1 MTKLGT
7 PRTPA
12 KLAGILVVAA
22 LLVAACSSEPAADDR
37 STIVATTSVV
47 GDLVSNVVGEG
58 AEVVVIMGPG
68 VDPHDFQ
75 ASVRQVESIANADLV
90 VGIGLGLEES
100 LLDVIDAGSN
110 RLLLL
115 GPELDPI
122 EFRDNGH
129 DTDDGG
135 QAFDP
140 HVWQDPGRMAVAVEL
155 IGDRLDGIVEGATES
170 ARTYADALRTL
181 DSEVAQQV
189 SKIPAD
195 RRVMVT
201 THEAFGYYADA
212 YGFEIIGV
220 IIQGGTTMSEP
231 SAADLEQLARIIEE
245 SGTPA
250 IFTEAT
256 HPTTLAQAV
265 SDEVGR
271 PIEIVELISDALS
284 ADVPTYVEM
293 IRTNTELIVEAL
305 G

>member
-1 MTKLGT
+1 MTKRGRL
-7 PRTPA
+7 RTPA
-12 KLAGILVVAA
+12 KLAGMLVVVA

-37 STIVATTSVV
+37 PTIVATTSVV
-47 GDLVSNVVGEG
+47 GDLVSNVVGAG
-58 AEVVVIMGPG
+58 AEVVVIIGPG

-100 LLDVIDAGSN
+100 LLDVIDAGSSK
-110 RLLLL
+110 LLLL
-115 GPELDPI
+115 GPQLDPI
-122 EFRDNGH
+122 EFRDDGH

-135 QAFDP
+135 HAFDP

-155 IGDRLDGIVEGATES
+155 IGDRLDGIVDGATES
-170 ARTYADALRTL
+170 ARTYADALRAL
-181 DSEVAQQV
+181 DSEVAEQV
-189 SKIPAD
+189 SEIPTD

-220 IIQGGTTMSEP
+220 IVRGGTTLSEP
-231 SAADLEQLARIIEE
+231 SAADLEQLARTIEE

-256 HPTTLAQAV
+256 HPTTLARAV

-271 PIEIVELISDALS
+271 PVEIVELISDALT

-293 IRTNTELIVEAL
+293 IRTNTDRIVEAL

>member
-7 PRTPA
+7 PRA
-12 KLAGILVVAA
+12 HAELARILVVAA

-37 STIVATTSVV
+37 PTIVATTSVV

-75 ASVRQVESIANADLV
+75 ASVRQVESIAKADLV

-122 EFRDNGH
+122 EFQGDGH
-129 DTDDGG
+129 AADEGG

-140 HVWQDPGRMAVAVEL
+140 HVWQDPGRMAVAVEV

-170 ARTYADALRTL
+170 ARTYADALRGARFRGHTAGVEDPHRSARDGHDPRGVRVL
-181 DSEVAQQV
+181 RGCLRLRDHRR
-189 SKIPAD
+189 D
-195 RRVMVT
+195 RP
-201 THEAFGYYADA
+201 
-212 YGFEIIGV
+212 
-220 IIQGGTTMSEP
+220 GGTTLSEP
-231 SAADLEQLARIIEE
+231 SAADLEQLARTIEE

-256 HPTTLAQAV
+256 HPTTLARAV

-271 PIEIVELISDALS
+271 PVEIVELVSDALS

-293 IRTNTELIVEAL
+293 IRTNTDRIVEAL